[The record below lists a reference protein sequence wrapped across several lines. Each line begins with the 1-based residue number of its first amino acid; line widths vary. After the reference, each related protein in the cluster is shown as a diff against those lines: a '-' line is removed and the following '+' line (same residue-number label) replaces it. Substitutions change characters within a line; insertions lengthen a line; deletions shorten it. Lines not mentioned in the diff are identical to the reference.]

1 MSVGQKEAKHAES
14 RVTIFTSSDQ
24 VLEAMGAIAR
34 GLSASAEAIR
44 KRAAPPDGRTRLEIP
59 MQTAEA
65 AQLLDISPSTLKRLE
80 EELIQADPEGS
91 GFSRSDRGLRVFY
104 SHDMLRIRRHLG
116 EGLVANGAPPHVMAV
131 ANQKGGV
138 GKTTTAVNFAM
149 DAATRGYRILLIDLD
164 PQASATTSMLVDN
177 GAGVLVEGANLG
189 INEDM
194 TCASVLVGETSDIR
208 PLIRRTHWSS
218 IDIVPSAPDLVEG
231 DFAMIMEYADARAAG
246 KQASFWLGL
255 RAALRSL
262 DGAEYDLVVIDTAPT
277 LSLATLATLLA
288 TEGLLIPCPMRSL
301 DVESLKSFAVT
312 THTWLETL
320 AKNFPLP
327 LKWFRVLPTMRQ
339 PSYTEELN
347 ELAVRQQ
354 IAGFVLPDKLPRL
367 EALQRAAGGAATV
380 FEQQLDDDL
389 ASAPAAAR
397 KARSILRSV
406 HNEVF
411 AAVRAASAAQPAMFR
426 GE

>member
-1 MSVGQKEAKHAES
+1 MAVGQKEAKHADS

-24 VLEAMGAIAR
+24 VIEAIGAIAR
-34 GLSASAEAIR
+34 GLSASAESIR

-65 AQLLDISPSTLKRLE
+65 AQVLDISASTLKRLE
-80 EELIQADPEGS
+80 EELLQANPEEP
-91 GFSRSDRGLRVFY
+91 GFSRNERGLRVFF

-116 EGLVANGAPPHVMAV
+116 EGLVPKGAPPHIMAV

-149 DAATRGYRILLIDLD
+149 DAATRGYRVLLIDLD
-164 PQASATTSMLVDN
+164 PQASATTSMLVQNDQ
-177 GAGVLVEGANLG
+177 GILVEGSNLG

-194 TCASVLVGETSDIR
+194 TCASVLVGETTDIR

-231 DFAMIMEYADARAAG
+231 DFAMIMDFADARAAG
-246 KQASFWLGL
+246 KQATFWLGL
-255 RAALRSL
+255 RHALRSL
-262 DGAEYDLVVIDTAPT
+262 DGAEYDMVVIDTAPT

-312 THTWLETL
+312 THAWLETL
-320 AKNFPLP
+320 AKSFSLP

-339 PSYTEELN
+339 SSYTEELN

-354 IAGFVLPDKLPRL
+354 IASFVLPDKLPRL

-389 ASAPAAAR
+389 SSAPASARQAR
-397 KARSILRSV
+397 KILRSV
-406 HNEVF
+406 HNEIFV
-411 AAVRAASAAQPAMFR
+411 AVRAAAATQHNLF
-426 GE
+426 

>member
-1 MSVGQKEAKHAES
+1 MAVGQKETKHADS

-24 VLEAMGAIAR
+24 VIEAIGAIAR
-34 GLSASAEAIR
+34 GLSASAESIR

-65 AQLLDISPSTLKRLE
+65 AQVLDISGSTLKRLE
-80 EELIQADPEGS
+80 EELVHANPEES
-91 GFSRSDRGLRVFY
+91 GFSRNERGLRVFY

-116 EGLVANGAPPHVMAV
+116 EGLVPKGAPPHIMAV

-149 DAATRGYRILLIDLD
+149 DAATRGYRVLLIDLD
-164 PQASATTSMLVDN
+164 PQASATTSMLVQNDQ
-177 GAGVLVEGANLG
+177 GILVEGSNLG

-194 TCASVLVGETSDIR
+194 TCASVLVGDTTDIR

-231 DFAMIMEYADARAAG
+231 DFAMIMDFADARAAG
-246 KQASFWLGL
+246 QQATFWLGL
-255 RAALRSL
+255 RHALRSL
-262 DGAEYDLVVIDTAPT
+262 DGAEYDMVVIDTAPT

-312 THTWLETL
+312 THAWLETL
-320 AKNFPLP
+320 AKSFSLP

-339 PSYTEELN
+339 SSYTEELN

-354 IAGFVLPDKLPRL
+354 IASFVLPDKLPRL

-389 ASAPAAAR
+389 SSAPASARQAR
-397 KARSILRSV
+397 KILRSV
-406 HNEVF
+406 HNEIFV
-411 AAVRAASAAQPAMFR
+411 AVRAAAATQHNLF
-426 GE
+426 

>member
-1 MSVGQKEAKHAES
+1 
-14 RVTIFTSSDQ
+14 
-24 VLEAMGAIAR
+24 
-34 GLSASAEAIR
+34 
-44 KRAAPPDGRTRLEIP
+44 
-59 MQTAEA
+59 
-65 AQLLDISPSTLKRLE
+65 
-80 EELIQADPEGS
+80 
-91 GFSRSDRGLRVFY
+91 
-104 SHDMLRIRRHLG
+104 
-116 EGLVANGAPPHVMAV
+116 V

-149 DAATRGYRILLIDLD
+149 DAATRGYRVLLIDLD
-164 PQASATTSMLVDN
+164 PQASATTSMLVQND
-177 GAGVLVEGANLG
+177 AGVLVEGSNLG

-194 TCASVLVGETSDIR
+194 TCASVLVGETTDIR

-231 DFAMIMEYADARAAG
+231 DFAMIMDFADARAAG
-246 KQASFWLGL
+246 KQATFWLGL

-312 THTWLETL
+312 THAWLETL
-320 AKNFPLP
+320 AKSFSLP

-339 PSYTEELN
+339 SSYTEELN

-397 KARSILRSV
+397 KARNILRSV
-406 HNEVF
+406 HNEIFV
-411 AAVRAASAAQPAMFR
+411 AVRAAASTQHNLF
-426 GE
+426 